1 MEGEEEEKQQ
11 DPSDPTESVTGKLLR
26 GLHVMHRGML
36 EGFSESSAPEEG
48 EISVDDSPDIRG
60 HFSPSSLTLSHSLG
74 YDCTRRNNLHVL
86 DENTLLYASGNL
98 LHFLDIET
106 GNLRFLR
113 TSGGITALQVH
124 PKEPLFAVAER
135 GTPPVLTIF
144 SWPSLEV
151 ITTIK

>member
-1 MEGEEEEKQQ
+1 MADEDDPPPVATEG
-11 DPSDPTESVTGKLLR
+11 VTGQLLR
-26 GLHVMHRGML
+26 NLHTMHREMVEGIRTSEAAEEDL
-36 EGFSESSAPEEG
+36 EAETDTDAPEV
-48 EISVDDSPDIRG
+48 SG
-60 HFSPSSLTLSHSLG
+60 HFTRDSLSLCHSLG

-86 DENTLLYASGNL
+86 DAQTLLYASGNL

-106 GNLRFLR
+106 GELRFLR
-113 TSGGITALQVH
+113 TGGGVTAIQVH

-135 GTPPVLTIF
+135 GSPPILTIF

>member
-1 MEGEEEEKQQ
+1 MADEEEPPAAATEGVTGQLLRNLHSMHREMVEGIQ
-11 DPSDPTESVTGKLLR
+11 TSTEAAEEDLEAGTESDAPEVTGHLTR
-26 GLHVMHRGML
+26 
-36 EGFSESSAPEEG
+36 
-48 EISVDDSPDIRG
+48 DSL
-60 HFSPSSLTLSHSLG
+60 SLCHSLG

-86 DENTLLYASGNL
+86 DARTLLYASGNL

-106 GNLRFLR
+106 GELRFLR
-113 TSGGITALQVH
+113 TGGGVTAIQVH

-135 GTPPVLTIF
+135 GTPPMLTIF